1 LDNPNFNPN
10 QQQNPNNAPIQYQQ
24 PQGQQPPQGYNP
36 NIPPY
41 QGQYP
46 QYPNQF
52 QPQPPKKDRLKII
65 KICAIGLFV
74 SLVFLANR
82 WIFAISILAF
92 ITFSAVLVLNLSN
105 YVKESNFAKTG
116 KASGAKLTGCGTSFF
131 LLLFF
136 TIALAISAPNTEK
149 SVTPEVSP
157 EPNESISTEIVS
169 EIETD
174 TSIVSSAK
182 ESSIVESTAES
193 KKEKSSTSKRQEEV
207 SKKESSKAE
216 SDITFKEEM
225 TSQNNSS
232 SKTSSKDNT
241 DILSSEPIEM
251 NSLQY
256 LFASLNSSMR
266 REDVNAYITNNGLMK
281 YAFSWDSA
289 YQIGYDYKA
298 ITERGRDREGEAVD
312 ISFDSDGMVES
323 AKLVYHTGFNTK
335 YRFKFENGD
344 FWDEGLKLKNGE
356 EAVKRY
362 LYSRKIETSND
373 SKNVSKEESKIE
385 SRIEFKSESK
395 AESKTE
401 TKDKSEKN
409 SKFEGSSRA
418 EFIAS
423 SKAESKSESKV
434 QSGAPQPQLSAYE
447 FYGNMDSMC
456 YHTKNCQAAQKITD
470 EHRFT
475 YTVNAYSL
483 YDAEQAA
490 RQYFESQGYQL
501 CGICARQ

>member
-1 LDNPNFNPN
+1 M
-10 QQQNPNNAPIQYQQ
+10 
-24 PQGQQPPQGYNP
+24 
-36 NIPPY
+36 
-41 QGQYP
+41 
-46 QYPNQF
+46 
-52 QPQPPKKDRLKII
+52 
-65 KICAIGLFV
+65 FV

-82 WIFAISILAF
+82 WIFAISIFAF
-92 ITFSAVLVLNLSN
+92 IAFSIVLVINLSK

-193 KKEKSSTSKRQEEV
+193 RKEKSSTSKRQEEV

-344 FWDEGLKLKNGE
+344 FWDEGLNC
-356 EAVKRY
+356 
-362 LYSRKIETSND
+362 
-373 SKNVSKEESKIE
+373 NVRQLGSISLILP
-385 SRIEFKSESK
+385 I
-395 AESKTE
+395 
-401 TKDKSEKN
+401 TKP
-409 SKFEGSSRA
+409 
-418 EFIAS
+418 
-423 SKAESKSESKV
+423 KV
-434 QSGAPQPQLSAYE
+434 L
-447 FYGNMDSMC
+447 
-456 YHTKNCQAAQKITD
+456 KITPLNII
-470 EHRFT
+470 HIR
-475 YTVNAYSL
+475 V
-483 YDAEQAA
+483 
-490 RQYFESQGYQL
+490 
-501 CGICARQ
+501 C

>member
-1 LDNPNFNPN
+1 MDNPNFNPN

-52 QPQPPKKDRLKII
+52 QPQPPKKDRLKIL

-82 WIFAISILAF
+82 WIFAISIFAF
-92 ITFSAVLVLNLSN
+92 IAFSIVLVINLSK

-182 ESSIVESTAES
+182 ESSTIES
-193 KKEKSSTSKRQEEV
+193 KA
-207 SKKESSKAE
+207 ESSKA
-216 SDITFKEEM
+216 
-225 TSQNNSS
+225 
-232 SKTSSKDNT
+232 
-241 DILSSEPIEM
+241 
-251 NSLQY
+251 
-256 LFASLNSSMR
+256 
-266 REDVNAYITNNGLMK
+266 
-281 YAFSWDSA
+281 
-289 YQIGYDYKA
+289 
-298 ITERGRDREGEAVD
+298 
-312 ISFDSDGMVES
+312 
-323 AKLVYHTGFNTK
+323 
-335 YRFKFENGD
+335 
-344 FWDEGLKLKNGE
+344 
-356 EAVKRY
+356 
-362 LYSRKIETSND
+362 
-373 SKNVSKEESKIE
+373 
-385 SRIEFKSESK
+385 ESK

-401 TKDKSEKN
+401 SKTKLESSSKLEGSSKVESKKTESKVESKTESFVLKDYLFIIDDRDNTFHMINCPKIQKEDIPAGKWHAHDDKGYDNEDMISLMEFDGYHVCSECKDLIKPYDPDEFMDTVSEMNQKLDNISNSNSESSSKVESKNDDKSESSSTSSTTIHN
-409 SKFEGSSRA
+409 LTASKIVP
-418 EFIAS
+418 FI
-423 SKAESKSESKV
+423 
-434 QSGAPQPQLSAYE
+434 
-447 FYGNMDSMC
+447 MMM
-456 YHTKNCQAAQKITD
+456 
-470 EHRFT
+470 
-475 YTVNAYSL
+475 
-483 YDAEQAA
+483 
-490 RQYFESQGYQL
+490 
-501 CGICARQ
+501 